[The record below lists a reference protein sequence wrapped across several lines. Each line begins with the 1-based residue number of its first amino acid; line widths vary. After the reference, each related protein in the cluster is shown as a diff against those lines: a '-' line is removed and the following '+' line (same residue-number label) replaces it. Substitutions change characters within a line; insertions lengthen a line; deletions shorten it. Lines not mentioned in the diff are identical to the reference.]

1 MAGGKAIEHLAQ
13 TGDWQQYT
21 FRLPMQQYRNCDF
34 SFSGLQNLVN
44 KAIIQKEKEEGIFK
58 QSQIQTMVLMT
69 YTQENPFDHTFS

>member
-13 TGDWQQYT
+13 SGNQELLT

-44 KAIIQKEKEEGIFK
+44 NAIGQKEKEEGIFR
-58 QSQIQTMVLMT
+58 QSDTNWALDDLHSGP
-69 YTQENPFDHTFS
+69 PFDDILL

>member
-13 TGDWQQYT
+13 TGDRQQHT

-58 QSQIQTMVLMT
+58 VRYKPTFLMT
-69 YTQENPFDHTFS
+69 YTQENPFDHTFL